1 MLSSDT
7 EASYIDIVRYCSGK
21 NKRSDREDM
30 EYIVQFLSARKL
42 DGLTD
47 GTLDQYKRELK
58 NLQPFLNKPTIEA
71 KTNDLRTYFAQFNNI
86 AQASL
91 NRKISSVKAFY
102 QWLVDEEIL
111 DRNPMRR
118 IKTAKEPM
126 SLPKNLNKEDF
137 DKLRYYPKSPRN
149 QAIFELLC
157 SSGMRVSEMT
167 ALNIRDADLVNRQ
180 IKVFGKGSKE
190 RIVHFS
196 PIAKFCISNYL
207 ASRKDKKEA
216 LFINKYGDR
225 LSIRSIEMQ
234 VKAMAI
240 KAGIYEKVTPHCLRH
255 TFASNLYR
263 NGADI
268 GFISMELGHS
278 SPTVTMRYARLDNQ
292 TRASMHD
299 RFLGM

>member
-1 MLSSDT
+1 
-7 EASYIDIVRYCSGK
+7 
-21 NKRSDREDM
+21 
-30 EYIVQFLSARKL
+30 
-42 DGLTD
+42 
-47 GTLDQYKRELK
+47 
-58 NLQPFLNKPTIEA
+58 
-71 KTNDLRTYFAQFNNI
+71 
-86 AQASL
+86 
-91 NRKISSVKAFY
+91 
-102 QWLVDEEIL
+102 LVDEEIL
-111 DRNPMRR
+111 DRNPMKR

-167 ALNIRDADLVNRQ
+167 ALNIRDVDLVNRQ
-180 IKVFGKGSKE
+180 VKVFGKGSKE

-196 PIAKFCISNYL
+196 PIAKFCISNYI
-207 ASRKDKKEA
+207 ASRKDKEEA
-216 LFINKYGDR
+216 LFISKYGDR

-234 VKAMAI
+234 IKAMAV